1 MTLDLYLAFVVAATL
16 LIVTPG
22 PSVMVVISHALSYNL
37 RRAWLTI
44 GGIAASHILFLSITS
59 LGLVT
64 LLMAS
69 TAIFGWLKWL
79 GAAYLI
85 WQGFKQWRTI
95 HLPVEMGEAT
105 SIQAGWSLFLQ
116 GFAVNSTNPH
126 ALVFYAAFFP
136 PFMDPARPILP
147 QLLIMS
153 MTFITILVLI
163 SYLYAW
169 AAAQSQS
176 WFSGMKQAH
185 LQSRITGLLLILA
198 GVILMTA
205 TP

>member
-1 MTLDLYLAFVVAATL
+1 M
-16 LIVTPG
+16 
-22 PSVMVVISHALSYNL
+22 
-37 RRAWLTI
+37 
-44 GGIAASHILFLSITS
+44 
-59 LGLVT
+59 
-64 LLMAS
+64 
-69 TAIFGWLKWL
+69 
-79 GAAYLI
+79 
-85 WQGFKQWRTI
+85 
-95 HLPVEMGEAT
+95 
-105 SIQAGWSLFLQ
+105 
-116 GFAVNSTNPH
+116 NSTNPH

-136 PFMDPARPILP
+136 PFIDPARPILP